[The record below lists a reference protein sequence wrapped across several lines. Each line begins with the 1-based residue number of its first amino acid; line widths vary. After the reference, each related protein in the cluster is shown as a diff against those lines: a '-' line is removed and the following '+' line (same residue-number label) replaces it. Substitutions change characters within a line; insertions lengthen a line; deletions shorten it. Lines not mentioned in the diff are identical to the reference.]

1 LKNRRISITFSKNK
15 PAKRHPP
22 IGLFEFRNYWFE
34 LCYPAP
40 GFGTYLCF
48 IKKSKGMENK
58 KTWFITGASKGFGL
72 SLVKQLLA
80 AGHNVA
86 ATSRNI
92 IELVKAVGITASNFL
107 PLQVELG
114 NEDSVGCAIH
124 QTKAAFKSID
134 VVINNAGYGIG
145 GSIEELT
152 DRETRDNFEVNVFG
166 TLNVIRM
173 VMPYMRYQQSG
184 HIINISSVAGIAA
197 NTGWSVYAATK
208 FSVVGLS
215 EVLAQDVAEFGV
227 KVTVVAPGAFRTSF
241 LSEESLSITKHPIS
255 DYSAVRDIHTKYLE
269 MNGKQSGD
277 PEKAAAAIIKVG
289 QMENPP
295 LYLLLGEDAYDRAMA
310 KLAKLEKEF
319 RLNEELSKSMAYHG

>member
-1 LKNRRISITFSKNK
+1 
-15 PAKRHPP
+15 
-22 IGLFEFRNYWFE
+22 
-34 LCYPAP
+34 
-40 GFGTYLCF
+40 
-48 IKKSKGMENK
+48 MENT

-72 SLVKQLLA
+72 SLVKQLLN
-80 AGHNVA
+80 AGQNVA

-92 IELVKAVGITASNFL
+92 TELVKAVGVTAPNFL
-107 PLQVELG
+107 PLEVELG

-124 QTKAAFKSID
+124 QTKAAFGSID
-134 VVINNAGYGIG
+134 VVINNAGYGVG

-184 HIINISSVAGIAA
+184 HIINVSSIAGFAGA
-197 NTGWSVYAATK
+197 TGWSVYAATK
-208 FSVVGLS
+208 SSVVGLS

-241 LSEESLSITKHPIS
+241 LTEESLNIAKHTIEG
-255 DYSAVRDIHTKYLE
+255 YTAVHATQSRYLQ
-269 MNGKQSGD
+269 MDGQQSGD
-277 PEKAAAAIIKVG
+277 PEKAAAAIIEIG

-310 KLAKLEKEF
+310 KLEKLEREF
-319 RLNEELSKSMAYHG
+319 RVNEAITKSMAYNA

>member
-1 LKNRRISITFSKNK
+1 MQNT
-15 PAKRHPP
+15 
-22 IGLFEFRNYWFE
+22 
-34 LCYPAP
+34 
-40 GFGTYLCF
+40 
-48 IKKSKGMENK
+48 

-72 SLVKQLLA
+72 SLVKQLLN
-80 AGHNVA
+80 AGKNVA
-86 ATSRNI
+86 ATSRNVT
-92 IELVKAVGITASNFL
+92 ELVKAVGVTAPNFL
-107 PLQVELG
+107 PLEVELG

-124 QTKAAFKSID
+124 QTKAAFSSID

-173 VMPYMRYQQSG
+173 VMPYMRYQRSG
-184 HIINISSVAGIAA
+184 HIINISSIAGIAG

-241 LSEESLSITKHPIS
+241 LAGESLNMAKHPIAE
-255 DYSAVRDIHTKYLE
+255 YSGVRDMHTKYLQ
-269 MNGKQSGD
+269 MDGNQNGD
-277 PEKAAAAIIKVG
+277 PEKAAAAIIDVA

-310 KLAKLEKEF
+310 KLARLEKEF
-319 RLNEELSKSMAYHG
+319 RLNEELSKSMAYNG